1 MMKRP
6 LPEKISLIALD
17 LDGTTLV
24 RGHITPRTRRVLETA
39 VKKGIHVVIATG
51 RAWCSLPKDIFRIQ
65 GLEYVVTS
73 NGAMITDLRRGE
85 VIYENCIDPAPLKRV
100 AKLLR
105 ENSRFPVEVFTGGK
119 AYIGRPVFEEIR
131 DHGSTYMSRSYIL
144 RTRQPVDEIYD
155 FLEEHVSAIENI
167 NIHFEDFEDKDAMKE
182 ILGQIPD
189 ITVTSSVPHNLEI
202 GGATTSKASGLAA
215 LCEILHADLSSAMAC
230 GDSPNDMAMLAE
242 VGLGVAM
249 GNGEPEV
256 RAMADYVAPSN
267 EDEGVALAVERFA
280 LGVERPAW
288 QLAAFRVRNRIL
300 YRLRQL
306 ARRLV
311 RRMRGK

>member
-1 MMKRP
+1 MKKRP
-6 LPEKISLIALD
+6 VPEKISLIALD

-24 RGHITPRTRRVLETA
+24 RGRITPRTRRALGTA

-51 RAWCSLPKDIFRIQ
+51 RAWCALPKDIFRIR

-73 NGAMITDLRRGE
+73 NGAMITDLRSGE
-85 VIYENCIDPAPLKRV
+85 VIYENCIDPEPLKQV
-100 AKLLR
+100 AGLLR

-119 AYIGRPVFEEIR
+119 AYIGRPVFEDIR

-144 RTRQPVDEIYD
+144 RTRQPVDQIYD
-155 FLEEHVSAIENI
+155 FLEEHISAIENI
-167 NIHFEDFEDKDAMKE
+167 NIHFEQFEDKAAMKE
-182 ILGQIPD
+182 ILEQIPA

-215 LCEILHADLSSAMAC
+215 LCSILHTDLSSAMAC

-256 RAMADYVAPSN
+256 RAMADFVAPSN

-288 QLAAFRVRNRIL
+288 QLAAFRVRNRVL
-300 YRLRQL
+300 YRLRKL

>member
-1 MMKRP
+1 MKKRP
-6 LPEKISLIALD
+6 VPEKISLIALD

-24 RGHITPRTRRVLETA
+24 RGRITPRTRRALETA

-51 RAWCSLPKDIFRIQ
+51 RAWCALPKDIFRIR

-73 NGAMITDLRRGE
+73 NGAMITDLRSGE
-85 VIYENCIDPAPLKRV
+85 VIYENCIDPEPLKQV
-100 AKLLR
+100 AGLLR

-119 AYIGRPVFEEIR
+119 AYIGRPVFEDIR

-144 RTRQPVDEIYD
+144 RTRQPVDQIYD
-155 FLEEHVSAIENI
+155 FLEEHISAIENI
-167 NIHFEDFEDKDAMKE
+167 NIHFEEFEDKAAMKE
-182 ILGQIPD
+182 ILEQIPD

-215 LCEILHADLSSAMAC
+215 LCRILHTDLSSAMAC

-256 RAMADYVAPSN
+256 RAMADFVAPSN

-288 QLAAFRVRNRIL
+288 QLAAFRVRNRVL
-300 YRLRQL
+300 YRLRKL

>member
-1 MMKRP
+1 MKKRP
-6 LPEKISLIALD
+6 VPEKISLIALD

-24 RGHITPRTRRVLETA
+24 RGRITPRTRRALETA

-51 RAWCSLPKDIFRIQ
+51 RAWCALPKDIFRIR

-73 NGAMITDLRRGE
+73 NGAMITDLRSGE
-85 VIYENCIDPAPLKRV
+85 VIYENCIDPEPLKQV
-100 AKLLR
+100 AGLLR

-119 AYIGRPVFEEIR
+119 AYIGRPVFEDIR

-144 RTRQPVDEIYD
+144 RTRQPVDQIYD
-155 FLEEHVSAIENI
+155 FLEEHISAIENI
-167 NIHFEDFEDKDAMKE
+167 NIHFEQFEDKAAMKE
-182 ILGQIPD
+182 ILEQIPD

-215 LCEILHADLSSAMAC
+215 LCRILNTDLSSAMAC

-256 RAMADYVAPSN
+256 RAMADFVAPSN

-288 QLAAFRVRNRIL
+288 QLAAFRVRNRVL
-300 YRLRQL
+300 YRLRKL

>member
-6 LPEKISLIALD
+6 VPEKISLIALD

-39 VKKGIHVVIATG
+39 VKKGIHVVIATE

-85 VIYENCIDPAPLKRV
+85 VIYENCIDPEPLKQV
-100 AKLLR
+100 AELLR

-119 AYIGRPVFEEIR
+119 AYIGRPVFEDIR

-144 RTRQPVDEIYD
+144 RTRQPVDQIYD
-155 FLEEHVSAIENI
+155 FLEEHISTIENI

-182 ILGQIPD
+182 ILEHIPV

-215 LCEILHADLSSAMAC
+215 LCEILHTDLSSAMAC

-242 VGLGVAM
+242 TGFGVAM

-256 RAMADYVAPSN
+256 RAMADFVAPSN

-306 ARRLV
+306 ARRIL
-311 RRMRGK
+311 RHIRGK

>member
-1 MMKRP
+1 MKKRP
-6 LPEKISLIALD
+6 VPEKISLIALD

-24 RGHITPRTRRVLETA
+24 RGRITPRTRRALETA

-51 RAWCSLPKDIFRIQ
+51 RTWCALPKDIFRIR

-73 NGAMITDLRRGE
+73 NGAMITDLRSGE
-85 VIYENCIDPAPLKRV
+85 VIYENCIDPEPLKQV
-100 AKLLR
+100 AGLLR

-119 AYIGRPVFEEIR
+119 AYIGRPVFEDIR

-144 RTRQPVDEIYD
+144 RTRQPVDQIYD
-155 FLEEHVSAIENI
+155 FLEEHISAIENI
-167 NIHFEDFEDKDAMKE
+167 NIHFEQFEDKAAMKE
-182 ILGQIPD
+182 ILKRIPA

-215 LCEILHADLSSAMAC
+215 LCGILHTDLSSAMAC

-256 RAMADYVAPSN
+256 RAMADFVAPSN

-288 QLAAFRVRNRIL
+288 QLAAFRVRNWVL
-300 YRLRQL
+300 YRLRKL

>member
-1 MMKRP
+1 MMKGP
-6 LPEKISLIALD
+6 IPEKITLIALD
-17 LDGTTLV
+17 LDGTTLA
-24 RGHITPRTRRVLETA
+24 RGRITPRTRRVLERA

-73 NGAMITDLRRGE
+73 NGAMITDLRSGT
-85 VIYENCIDPAPLKRV
+85 VIYENCIDPGTLKQV
-100 AKLLR
+100 AGLLR
-105 ENSRFPVEVFTGGK
+105 EHSRFPVEVFTGGK
-119 AYIGRPVFEEIR
+119 AYIDRSVFEDIR

-144 RTRQPVDEIYD
+144 RTRQPVDQIYD
-155 FLEEHVSAIENI
+155 FLEEHISSIENI
-167 NIHFEDFEDKDAMKE
+167 NIHFAQFEDKAAMKE
-182 ILGQIPD
+182 ILERIPD

-202 GGATTSKASGLAA
+202 GGATTSKATGLAA

-242 VGLGVAM
+242 AGLGIAM
-249 GNGEPEV
+249 ANGEPEV

-280 LGVERPAW
+280 LGVKRPAW
-288 QLAAFRVRNRIL
+288 QLAAFRFRNRIL
-300 YRLRQL
+300 HRLRQL

>member
-1 MMKRP
+1 MKKRP
-6 LPEKISLIALD
+6 VPEKISLIALD

-24 RGHITPRTRRVLETA
+24 RGRITPRTRRALETA

-51 RAWCSLPKDIFRIQ
+51 RTWCALPKDIFRIR

-73 NGAMITDLRRGE
+73 NGAMITDLRSGE
-85 VIYENCIDPAPLKRV
+85 VIYENCIDPEPLKQV
-100 AKLLR
+100 AGLLR

-119 AYIGRPVFEEIR
+119 AYIGRPVFEDIR

-144 RTRQPVDEIYD
+144 RTRQPVDQIYD
-155 FLEEHVSAIENI
+155 FLEEHISAIENI
-167 NIHFEDFEDKDAMKE
+167 NIHFEQFEDKAAMKE
-182 ILGQIPD
+182 ILEQIPA

-202 GGATTSKASGLAA
+202 GGATTSKATGLAA
-215 LCEILHADLSSAMAC
+215 LCEILHTDLSSTMAC
-230 GDSPNDMAMLAE
+230 GDSPNDMAMLVE

-256 RAMADYVAPSN
+256 RAMADFVAPSN

-288 QLAAFRVRNRIL
+288 QLAAFRVRNRVL
-300 YRLRQL
+300 YRLRKL

-311 RRMRGK
+311 CRMRGK

>member
-1 MMKRP
+1 MKKRP
-6 LPEKISLIALD
+6 VPEKISLIALD

-24 RGHITPRTRRVLETA
+24 RGRITPRTRRALETA

-51 RAWCSLPKDIFRIQ
+51 RTWCALPKDIFRIR

-73 NGAMITDLRRGE
+73 NGAMITDLRSGE
-85 VIYENCIDPAPLKRV
+85 VIYENCIDPEPLKQV
-100 AKLLR
+100 AGLLR

-119 AYIGRPVFEEIR
+119 AYIGRPVFEDIR

-144 RTRQPVDEIYD
+144 RTRQPVDRIYD
-155 FLEEHVSAIENI
+155 FLEEHISAIENI
-167 NIHFEDFEDKDAMKE
+167 NIHFELFEDKAAMKE
-182 ILGQIPD
+182 ILERIPA

-215 LCEILHADLSSAMAC
+215 LCRILHTDLSSAMAC

-256 RAMADYVAPSN
+256 RAMADFVAPSN

-288 QLAAFRVRNRIL
+288 QLAAFRVRNRVL
-300 YRLRQL
+300 YRLRKL

>member
-1 MMKRP
+1 MKKRP
-6 LPEKISLIALD
+6 VPEKISLIALD

-24 RGHITPRTRRVLETA
+24 RGRITLRTRRALETA
-39 VKKGIHVVIATG
+39 VRKGIHVVIATG
-51 RAWCSLPKDIFRIQ
+51 RTWCALPKDIFRIR

-73 NGAMITDLRRGE
+73 NGAMITDLRSGE
-85 VIYENCIDPAPLKRV
+85 VIYENCIDPEPLKQV
-100 AKLLR
+100 AGLLR

-119 AYIGRPVFEEIR
+119 AYIGRPVFEDIR

-144 RTRQPVDEIYD
+144 RTRQPVDQIYD
-155 FLEEHVSAIENI
+155 FLEEHISAIENI
-167 NIHFEDFEDKDAMKE
+167 NIHFEQFEDKAAMKE
-182 ILGQIPD
+182 ILERIPA

-215 LCEILHADLSSAMAC
+215 LCGILHTDLSSAMAC

-256 RAMADYVAPSN
+256 RAMADFVAPSN

-288 QLAAFRVRNRIL
+288 QLAAFRVRNRVL
-300 YRLRQL
+300 YRLRKL

>member
-1 MMKRP
+1 M
-6 LPEKISLIALD
+6 
-17 LDGTTLV
+17 
-24 RGHITPRTRRVLETA
+24 
-39 VKKGIHVVIATG
+39 
-51 RAWCSLPKDIFRIQ
+51 
-65 GLEYVVTS
+65 
-73 NGAMITDLRRGE
+73 
-85 VIYENCIDPAPLKRV
+85 
-100 AKLLR
+100 
-105 ENSRFPVEVFTGGK
+105 
-119 AYIGRPVFEEIR
+119 
-131 DHGSTYMSRSYIL
+131 

-155 FLEEHVSAIENI
+155 FLEEHISAIENI
-167 NIHFEDFEDKDAMKE
+167 NIHFEHFEDKDAMKE

-267 EDEGVALAVERFA
+267 EEEGVALAVERFA

>member
-1 MMKRP
+1 MKKRP
-6 LPEKISLIALD
+6 VPEKISLIALD

-24 RGHITPRTRRVLETA
+24 RGRITPRTRRALETA

-51 RAWCSLPKDIFRIQ
+51 RTWCALPKDIFRIR

-73 NGAMITDLRRGE
+73 NGAMITDLRSGE
-85 VIYENCIDPAPLKRV
+85 VIYENCIDPEPLKQV
-100 AKLLR
+100 AGLLR

-119 AYIGRPVFEEIR
+119 AYIGRPVFEDIR
-131 DHGSTYMSRSYIL
+131 DHGSTYMSRSSIL
-144 RTRQPVDEIYD
+144 RTRQPVDQIYD
-155 FLEEHVSAIENI
+155 FLEEHISAIENI
-167 NIHFEDFEDKDAMKE
+167 NIHFEQFEDKAAMKE
-182 ILGQIPD
+182 ILERIPA

-202 GGATTSKASGLAA
+202 GGATTSKASGMAA
-215 LCEILHADLSSAMAC
+215 LCGILHTDLSSAMAC

-256 RAMADYVAPSN
+256 RAMADFVAPSN

-288 QLAAFRVRNRIL
+288 QLAAFRVRNRVL
-300 YRLRQL
+300 YRLRKL

>member
-1 MMKRP
+1 MKKRP
-6 LPEKISLIALD
+6 VPEKISLIALD

-24 RGHITPRTRRVLETA
+24 RGRITPRTRRALETA

-51 RAWCSLPKDIFRIQ
+51 RTWCALPKDIFRIR

-73 NGAMITDLRRGE
+73 NGAMITDLRSGE
-85 VIYENCIDPAPLKRV
+85 VIYENCIDPEPLKQV
-100 AKLLR
+100 AGLLR

-119 AYIGRPVFEEIR
+119 AYIGRPVFEDIR

-144 RTRQPVDEIYD
+144 RTRQPVNQIYD
-155 FLEEHVSAIENI
+155 FLEEHISAIENI
-167 NIHFEDFEDKDAMKE
+167 NIHFEQFEDKAAMKE
-182 ILGQIPD
+182 ILERIPA

-215 LCEILHADLSSAMAC
+215 LCRILHTDLSSAMAC

-256 RAMADYVAPSN
+256 RAMADFVAPSN

-288 QLAAFRVRNRIL
+288 QLAAFRVRNRVL
-300 YRLRQL
+300 YRLRKL

>member
-1 MMKRP
+1 MKKRP
-6 LPEKISLIALD
+6 VPEKISLIALD

-24 RGHITPRTRRVLETA
+24 RGRITPRTRRALETA

-51 RAWCSLPKDIFRIQ
+51 RTWCALPKDIFRIR

-73 NGAMITDLRRGE
+73 NGAMITDLRSGE
-85 VIYENCIDPAPLKRV
+85 VIYENCIDPEPLKQV
-100 AKLLR
+100 AGLLR

-119 AYIGRPVFEEIR
+119 AYIGRPVFEDIR

-144 RTRQPVDEIYD
+144 RTRQPVDQIYD
-155 FLEEHVSAIENI
+155 FLEEHISAIENI
-167 NIHFEDFEDKDAMKE
+167 NIHFEQFEDKAAMKE
-182 ILGQIPD
+182 ILEQIPA

-202 GGATTSKASGLAA
+202 GGATTSKATGLAA
-215 LCEILHADLSSAMAC
+215 LCEILHTDLSSTMAC

-256 RAMADYVAPSN
+256 RAMADFVAPSN

-288 QLAAFRVRNRIL
+288 QLAAFRVRNRVL
-300 YRLRQL
+300 YRLRKL

>member
-1 MMKRP
+1 D
-6 LPEKISLIALD
+6 PE
-17 LDGTTLV
+17 
-24 RGHITPRTRRVLETA
+24 
-39 VKKGIHVVIATG
+39 
-51 RAWCSLPKDIFRIQ
+51 
-65 GLEYVVTS
+65 
-73 NGAMITDLRRGE
+73 
-85 VIYENCIDPAPLKRV
+85 PLKQV
-100 AKLLR
+100 VKLLR
-105 ENSRFPVEVFTGGK
+105 ENSCFPVEVFTGGK
-119 AYIGRPVFEEIR
+119 AYIGRPVFEDIR

-144 RTRQPVDEIYD
+144 RTRQPVDQIYD
-155 FLEEHVSAIENI
+155 FLEEHISAIENI
-167 NIHFEDFEDKDAMKE
+167 NIHFEQFEDKAAMKE
-182 ILGQIPD
+182 ILEQIPA

-215 LCEILHADLSSAMAC
+215 LCGILHTDLSSAMAC

-249 GNGEPEV
+249 GNGETEV
-256 RAMADYVAPSN
+256 RAMADFVAPSN

-288 QLAAFRVRNRIL
+288 QLAAFRVRNRVL
-300 YRLRQL
+300 YRLRKL